1 MVANE
6 LVATQAGNLEAFKIE
21 ITDQFALAGPVAG
34 SSIMSARGFYYY
46 SPETKSM
53 VKFDF
58 VGDYGWEIHNELLEF
73 APAN

>member
-1 MVANE
+1 VVATE
-6 LVATQAGNLEAFKIE
+6 LVATQAGNLEAF
-21 ITDQFALAGPVAG
+21 DQFALAGPVAG